1 MVQVNVTLTET
12 IKKLL
17 DEKKYSTLRDILT
30 TMMPFDIAA
39 VFREL
44 QDEKTPILFRIL
56 PKELAA
62 ETFVEMDEE
71 TQEFLIH
78 GFSDSELKEIVDEL
92 FVDDAVD
99 LIEEMPANVVK
110 RILRQADK
118 QTRREINELLKY
130 PEDSAGSIMTTEF
143 ISLRPD
149 MTAEMAIKRIR
160 RTGVDKETIYTCYVN
175 DDNNKLIGITT
186 VKDLLLAEDDR
197 PVRELM
203 EENVI
208 SVHTLADQEE
218 VATLFSNYDFLALP
232 VVDNEQRIVGIV
244 TIDDAID
251 VIREEATEDIEKMA
265 AVLPSDKPYMRTS
278 VWGIYKKR
286 VPWLLVLMLSA
297 TFTSTIISSFDGM
310 LASVII
316 LSSFIPMITGSGGN
330 AGSQASVSVI
340 RALSLGEIE
349 FKSMFKVLWKELRV
363 ALLCGVTLA
372 AANFIKLLLFDLRG
386 HENGVLIALVV
397 SLTLVGTIVM
407 AKIVGSS
414 LPLLSSKIG
423 LDPAV
428 MANPLIS
435 TVCDSLSLLIYCGVA
450 SLMLV
455 LSGPFRRIAFSAAGY
470 GRVYRPFFCFP
481 IKRPQIKNLQ
491 KNFR

>member
-1 MVQVNVTLTET
+1 MMIQVNVTLTQT

-17 DEKKYSTLRDILT
+17 EEKKFATLRDILI
-30 TMMPFDIAA
+30 TMMPYDIAA
-39 VFREL
+39 VFEEL
-44 QDEKTPILFRIL
+44 QDEKMPILFRLL

-62 ETFVEMDEE
+62 ETFVEMDDE

-78 GFSDSELKEIVDEL
+78 GFSDTELKEVVDEL
-92 FVDDAVD
+92 FLDDAVD

-110 RILRQADK
+110 RILRTADK
-118 QTRREINELLKY
+118 DMRKQINELLKY

-175 DDNNKLIGITT
+175 DENNKLIGITT
-186 VKDLLLAEDDR
+186 VKNLLLANDDDK
-197 PVRELM
+197 VMDMM

-208 SVHTLADQEE
+208 SVHTLDDQEE
-218 VATLFSNYDFLALP
+218 VAQMFSNYDFLALP
-232 VVDNEQRIVGIV
+232 VVDQEQRIVGIV

-251 VIREEATEDIEKMA
+251 VIQEEATEDIEKMA
-265 AVLPSDKPYMRTS
+265 AVLPSDKPYMKTG
-278 VWGIYKKR
+278 VFGIYRKR

-297 TFTSTIISSFDGM
+297 TFTSTIISSFDDV
-310 LASVII
+310 LSKLII

-349 FKSMFKVLWKELRV
+349 FKSMFKVLWKEMRV
-363 ALLCGVTLA
+363 AVLCGLTLA
-372 AANFIKLLLFDLRG
+372 AANFLKLILFDLRSYPG
-386 HENGVLIALVV
+386 PGSPVLIALTV
-397 SLTLVGTIVM
+397 SLTLVGTIIM
-407 AKIVGSS
+407 AKVVGSS
-414 LPLLSSKIG
+414 LPLLASKIG
-423 LDPAV
+423 FDPAV

-435 TVCDSLSLLIYCGVA
+435 TVCDSLSLLIYLAIA
-450 SLMLV
+450 SPV
-455 LSGPFRRIAFSAAGY
+455 LASIPTA
-470 GRVYRPFFCFP
+470 
-481 IKRPQIKNLQ
+481 
-491 KNFR
+491 

>member
-1 MVQVNVTLTET
+1 MIQVNVTLTET
-12 IKKLL
+12 IKVLL
-17 DEKKYSTLRDILT
+17 EEKKYSTLRDILT
-30 TMMPFDIAA
+30 TMKPFDIAA
-39 VFREL
+39 VFEEL

-62 ETFVEMDEE
+62 ETFVEMDED

-78 GFSDSELKEIVDEL
+78 GFSDNELKEVVDEL

-118 QTRREINELLKY
+118 ETRRQINELLKY

-175 DDNNKLIGITT
+175 DDYNRLIGITT
-186 VKDLLLAEDDR
+186 VKDLLLADDDDL
-197 PVRELM
+197 VKDMM

-208 SVHTLADQEE
+208 SVHTLDDQEM
-218 VATLFSNYDFLALP
+218 VARIFSDYDFLALP

-297 TFTSTIISSFDGM
+297 TFTSTIISAFDGM

-363 ALLCGVTLA
+363 AALCGLTLA
-372 AANFIKLLLFDLRG
+372 AANFVKLMVFDLRG
-386 HENGVLIALVV
+386 NENAVVIALVV
-397 SLTLVGTIVM
+397 SLTLVGTIIM

-414 LPLLSSKIG
+414 LPLLSSKSG

-435 TVCDSLSLLIYCGVA
+435 TVCDSLSLLIYFGVA
-450 SLMLV
+450 STLLE
-455 LSGPFRRIAFSAAGY
+455 L
-470 GRVYRPFFCFP
+470 
-481 IKRPQIKNLQ
+481 
-491 KNFR
+491 

>member
-1 MVQVNVTLTET
+1 MMVQVNVTLTQT

-17 DEKKYSTLRDILT
+17 DEKKFATLRDILI
-30 TMMPFDIAA
+30 TMMPYDIAA
-39 VFREL
+39 VFEEL
-44 QDEKTPILFRIL
+44 QDEKMPILFRLL

-62 ETFVEMDEE
+62 ETFVEMDED
-71 TQEFLIH
+71 TQAFLIH
-78 GFSDSELKEIVDEL
+78 GFSDSELKEVVDEL
-92 FVDDAVD
+92 FLDDAVD

-110 RILRQADK
+110 RILRTADK
-118 QTRREINELLKY
+118 DMRKQINELLKY

-175 DDNNKLIGITT
+175 DENNKLIGITT
-186 VKDLLLAEDDR
+186 VKDLLLANDDDA
-197 PVRELM
+197 VRDLM
-203 EENVI
+203 EEHVI
-208 SVHTLADQEE
+208 SVHTLDDQEE
-218 VATLFSNYDFLALP
+218 VSQMFSNYDFLALP

-251 VIREEATEDIEKMA
+251 VIQEEATEDIEKMA
-265 AVLPSDKPYMRTS
+265 AVLPSDKPYMRTG
-278 VWGIYKKR
+278 VFGIYRKR

-297 TFTSTIISSFDGM
+297 TFTSTIISSFDSV
-310 LASVII
+310 LAQIII

-349 FKSMFKVLWKELRV
+349 FKSMFKVLWKEVRV
-363 ALLCGVTLA
+363 AVLCGITLA
-372 AANFIKLLLFDLRG
+372 AANFVKLILFDLRSSSG
-386 HENGVLIALVV
+386 TGDAVQIALVV
-397 SLTLVGTIVM
+397 SLTLVGTIIM

-414 LPLLSSKIG
+414 LPLLASKIG
-423 LDPAV
+423 FDPAV

-435 TVCDSLSLLIYCGVA
+435 TVCDSLSLLIYFAVA
-450 SLMLV
+450 TSV
-455 LSGPFRRIAFSAAGY
+455 L
-470 GRVYRPFFCFP
+470 
-481 IKRPQIKNLQ
+481 PQI
-491 KNFR
+491 

>member
-1 MVQVNVTLTET
+1 MEQVNVTLTET
-12 IKKLL
+12 IRVLL
-17 DEKKYSTLRDILT
+17 EERKFNTLRDILT
-30 TMMPFDIAA
+30 TMKPYDIAA
-39 VFREL
+39 IFEEL
-44 QDEKTPILFRIL
+44 QDEKTPILFRIM

-62 ETFVEMDEE
+62 ETFVEMDDE

-78 GFSDSELKEIVDEL
+78 GLSDSELKEVVDEL

-118 QTRREINELLKY
+118 DMRKQINELLKY

-143 ISLRPD
+143 IVLRPD

-160 RTGVDKETIYTCYVN
+160 RTGVDKETIYTCYVTDN
-175 DDNNKLIGITT
+175 NNKLIGIST
-186 VKDLLLAEDDR
+186 VKDLLLADDDDL
-197 PVRELM
+197 VKDLM

-208 SVHTLADQEE
+208 SVNTLDDQEQ
-218 VATLFSNYDFLALP
+218 VAQMFSNYNLLALP
-232 VVDNEQRIVGIV
+232 VVDNENRLVGIV

-251 VIREEATEDIEKMA
+251 VIQEEATEDIEKMA

-278 VWGIYKKR
+278 VWGIYRKR
-286 VPWLLVLMLSA
+286 IPWLLVLMLSA
-297 TFTSTIISSFDGM
+297 TFTSTIISSFEGA
-310 LASVII
+310 LASVIV

-363 ALLCGVTLA
+363 SILCGATLA
-372 AANFIKLLLFDLRG
+372 AANFIKLMIFDL
-386 HENGVLIALVV
+386 NGNPNAFVIALVV
-397 SLTLVGTIVM
+397 SLTLLGTIM
-407 AKIVGSS
+407 MSKLVGSS
-414 LPLLSSKIG
+414 LPLLASKIG
-423 LDPAV
+423 FDPAV

-435 TVCDSLSLLIYCGVA
+435 TVCDSLSLLIYFG
-450 SLMLV
+450 
-455 LSGPFRRIAFSAAGY
+455 IATT
-470 GRVYRPFFCFP
+470 
-481 IKRPQIKNLQ
+481 ILNI
-491 KNFR
+491 

>member
-1 MVQVNVTLTET
+1 MIQVNVTITET

-17 DEKKYSTLRDILT
+17 EEKKFNTLRDILV
-30 TMMPFDIAA
+30 TMKPYDIAA
-39 VFREL
+39 VFEEL

-62 ETFVEMDEE
+62 ETFVEMDED

-78 GFSDSELKEIVDEL
+78 GFSDSELKEIVNEL

-99 LIEEMPANVVK
+99 IIEEMPANVVK

-118 QTRREINELLKY
+118 DMRREINELLKY

-143 ISLRPD
+143 IVLRPD

-160 RTGVDKETIYTCYVN
+160 RTGVDKETIYTCYVT
-175 DDNNKLIGITT
+175 DSNNRLIGITT
-186 VKDLLLAEDDR
+186 VKDLLLAEDDD
-197 PVRELM
+197 PVKDMM

-208 SVHTLADQEE
+208 SVHTLDDQEQ
-218 VATLFSNYDFLALP
+218 VAQLFSNYDFLALP
-232 VVDNEQRIVGIV
+232 VVDNEQRLVGIV

-251 VIREEATEDIEKMA
+251 VIREEATEDFEKMA
-265 AVLPSDKPYMRTS
+265 AVLPSDKPYMKTS

-286 VPWLLVLMLSA
+286 VPWLLILMLSA

-349 FKSMFKVLWKELRV
+349 FKSMFVVLWKELRV
-363 ALLCGVTLA
+363 AFFCGLTLA
-372 AANFIKLLLFDLRG
+372 VANFVKLMIFDLRG
-386 HENGVLIALVV
+386 HDNALFIALVV
-397 SLTLVGTIVM
+397 SLTLVGTIIM
-407 AKIVGSS
+407 AKLVGAS

-428 MANPLIS
+428 MANPLIT
-435 TVCDSLSLLIYCGVA
+435 TVCDSLSLLIYFGVA
-450 SLMLV
+450 SVV
-455 LSGPFRRIAFSAAGY
+455 L
-470 GRVYRPFFCFP
+470 
-481 IKRPQIKNLQ
+481 QL
-491 KNFR
+491 

>member
-1 MVQVNVTLTET
+1 
-12 IKKLL
+12 
-17 DEKKYSTLRDILT
+17 
-30 TMMPFDIAA
+30 
-39 VFREL
+39 
-44 QDEKTPILFRIL
+44 
-56 PKELAA
+56 
-62 ETFVEMDEE
+62 
-71 TQEFLIH
+71 
-78 GFSDSELKEIVDEL
+78 
-92 FVDDAVD
+92 
-99 LIEEMPANVVK
+99 
-110 RILRQADK
+110 
-118 QTRREINELLKY
+118 
-130 PEDSAGSIMTTEF
+130 
-143 ISLRPD
+143 
-149 MTAEMAIKRIR
+149 
-160 RTGVDKETIYTCYVN
+160 
-175 DDNNKLIGITT
+175 
-186 VKDLLLAEDDR
+186 
-197 PVRELM
+197 M

-435 TVCDSLSLLIYCGVA
+435 TVCDSLSLLIYFGVA
-450 SLMLV
+450 SLMLE
-455 LSGPFRRIAFSAAGY
+455 L
-470 GRVYRPFFCFP
+470 
-481 IKRPQIKNLQ
+481 
-491 KNFR
+491 

>member
-1 MVQVNVTLTET
+1 MEQVNVTLTET
-12 IKKLL
+12 IRVLL
-17 DEKKYSTLRDILT
+17 EERKFNTLRDILT
-30 TMMPFDIAA
+30 TMKPYDIAA
-39 VFREL
+39 IFEEL
-44 QDEKTPILFRIL
+44 QDEKTPILFRIM

-62 ETFVEMDEE
+62 ETFVEMDDE

-78 GFSDSELKEIVDEL
+78 GLSDSELKEVVDEL

-118 QTRREINELLKY
+118 DMRKQINELLKY

-143 ISLRPD
+143 IVLRPD

-160 RTGVDKETIYTCYVN
+160 RTGVDKETIYTCYVTDN
-175 DDNNKLIGITT
+175 NNKLIGIST
-186 VKDLLLAEDDR
+186 VKDLLLADDDDL
-197 PVRELM
+197 VKELM

-208 SVHTLADQEE
+208 SVNTLDDQEQ
-218 VATLFSNYDFLALP
+218 VAQMFSNYNFLALP
-232 VVDNEQRIVGIV
+232 VVDNENRLVGIV

-251 VIREEATEDIEKMA
+251 VIQEEATEDIEKMA

-278 VWGIYKKR
+278 VWGIYRKR
-286 VPWLLVLMLSA
+286 IPWLLVLMLSA
-297 TFTSTIISSFDGM
+297 TFTSTIISSFEGA
-310 LASVII
+310 LASVIV

-363 ALLCGVTLA
+363 SILCGATLA
-372 AANFIKLLLFDLRG
+372 TANFIKLMIFDL
-386 HENGVLIALVV
+386 NGNPNAFVIALVV
-397 SLTLVGTIVM
+397 SLTLLGTIM
-407 AKIVGSS
+407 MSKLVGSS
-414 LPLLSSKIG
+414 LPLLASKIG
-423 LDPAV
+423 FDPAV

-435 TVCDSLSLLIYCGVA
+435 TVCDSLSLLIYFG
-450 SLMLV
+450 
-455 LSGPFRRIAFSAAGY
+455 IATS
-470 GRVYRPFFCFP
+470 
-481 IKRPQIKNLQ
+481 ILNI
-491 KNFR
+491 

>member
-1 MVQVNVTLTET
+1 MVQVNVTLTQT

-17 DEKKYSTLRDILT
+17 EEKKYSTLRDILI
-30 TMMPFDIAA
+30 TMMPYDIAA
-39 VFREL
+39 VFEEL
-44 QDEKTPILFRIL
+44 QDEKMAILFRIL

-62 ETFVEMDEE
+62 ETFVEMDEN
-71 TQEFLIH
+71 TQQFLIH
-78 GFSDSELKEIVDEL
+78 GFSDSELKEVVDEL

-110 RILRQADK
+110 RILRTADK
-118 QTRREINELLKY
+118 DMRKQINELLKY

-175 DDNNKLIGITT
+175 DENNKLIGITT
-186 VKDLLLAEDDR
+186 VKDLLLANDDDV
-197 PVRELM
+197 VRDMM

-208 SVHTLADQEE
+208 SVHTLDDQEK
-218 VATLFSNYDFLALP
+218 VAQMFSNYDFLALP
-232 VVDNEQRIVGIV
+232 VVDNEQRTVGIV
-244 TIDDAID
+244 TSDDAID
-251 VIREEATEDIEKMA
+251 VIQEEATEDIEKMA
-265 AVLPSDKPYMRTS
+265 AVLPSDKPYMKTG
-278 VWGIYKKR
+278 VFGIYAKR

-297 TFTSTIISSFDGM
+297 TFTSTIISSFDNV
-310 LASVII
+310 LQRIII

-349 FKSMFKVLWKELRV
+349 FKSIFKVLWKEFRV
-363 ALLCGVTLA
+363 AVLCGLTLA
-372 AANFIKLLLFDLRG
+372 VANFIKLLVFDLRG
-386 HENGVLIALVV
+386 YEGTGAPMLIALAV
-397 SLTLVGTIVM
+397 SLTIWGTIVM

-414 LPLLSSKIG
+414 LPLLAKKIG
-423 LDPAV
+423 FDPAV

-435 TVCDSLSLLIYCGVA
+435 TVCDSLSLLIYFAVA
-450 SLMLV
+450 TL
-455 LSGPFRRIAFSAAGY
+455 I
-470 GRVYRPFFCFP
+470 
-481 IKRPQIKNLQ
+481 IPQLTQI
-491 KNFR
+491 

>member
-1 MVQVNVTLTET
+1 MIQVNVTITET

-17 DEKKYSTLRDILT
+17 EEKKFNTLRDILV
-30 TMMPFDIAA
+30 TMKPYDIAA
-39 VFREL
+39 VFEEL

-62 ETFVEMDEE
+62 ETFVEMDED

-78 GFSDSELKEIVDEL
+78 GFSDSELKEIVNEL

-99 LIEEMPANVVK
+99 IIEEMPANVVK

-118 QTRREINELLKY
+118 DMRREINELLKY

-143 ISLRPD
+143 IVLRPD

-160 RTGVDKETIYTCYVN
+160 RTGVDKETIYTCYVT
-175 DDNNKLIGITT
+175 DENNRLIGITT
-186 VKDLLLAEDDR
+186 VKDLLLAEDDD
-197 PVRELM
+197 PVKDMM

-208 SVHTLADQEE
+208 SVHTLDDQEQ
-218 VATLFSNYDFLALP
+218 VAQLFSNYDFLALP
-232 VVDNEQRIVGIV
+232 VVDNEQRLVGIV

-251 VIREEATEDIEKMA
+251 VIREEATEDFEKMA
-265 AVLPSDKPYMRTS
+265 AVLPSDKPYMKTS

-286 VPWLLVLMLSA
+286 VPWLLILMLSA

-349 FKSMFKVLWKELRV
+349 FKSMFVVLWKELRV
-363 ALLCGVTLA
+363 AFFCGLTLA
-372 AANFIKLLLFDLRG
+372 VANFVKLMIFDLRG
-386 HENGVLIALVV
+386 HDNALFIALVV
-397 SLTLVGTIVM
+397 SLTLVGTIIM
-407 AKIVGSS
+407 AKLVGAS

-428 MANPLIS
+428 MANPLIT
-435 TVCDSLSLLIYCGVA
+435 TVCDSLSLLIYFGVA
-450 SLMLV
+450 SVV
-455 LSGPFRRIAFSAAGY
+455 L
-470 GRVYRPFFCFP
+470 
-481 IKRPQIKNLQ
+481 QL
-491 KNFR
+491 

>member
-1 MVQVNVTLTET
+1 MMEQVNVTLTET
-12 IKKLL
+12 IRVLL
-17 DEKKYSTLRDILT
+17 EEKKFNTLRDILT
-30 TMMPFDIAA
+30 TMKPYDIAA
-39 VFREL
+39 IFEEL

-62 ETFVEMDEE
+62 ETFVEMDDE

-118 QTRREINELLKY
+118 DMRKQINELLKY

-143 ISLRPD
+143 IVLRPD

-160 RTGVDKETIYTCYVN
+160 RTGVDKETIYTCYVT
-175 DDNNKLIGITT
+175 DNNNRLIGIST
-186 VKDLLLAEDDR
+186 VKDLLLADDDDL
-197 PVRELM
+197 VNDLM

-208 SVHTLADQEE
+208 SVNTLDDQEQ
-218 VATLFSNYDFLALP
+218 VAQMFSNYNFLALP
-232 VVDNEQRIVGIV
+232 VVDNENRLVGIV

-251 VIREEATEDIEKMA
+251 VIQEEATEDIEKMA
-265 AVLPSDKPYMRTS
+265 AVLPSDKPYMKTS
-278 VWGIYKKR
+278 VWGIYRKR
-286 VPWLLVLMLSA
+286 IPWLLVLMLSA
-297 TFTSTIISSFDGM
+297 TFTSTIISSFEGA
-310 LASVII
+310 LASVIV

-363 ALLCGVTLA
+363 SILCGATLA
-372 AANFIKLLLFDLRG
+372 AANFIKLMIFDL
-386 HENGVLIALVV
+386 NGNPNAFMIALVV
-397 SLTLVGTIVM
+397 SLTLLGTIM
-407 AKIVGSS
+407 MSKIVGSS
-414 LPLLSSKIG
+414 LPLLASKIG
-423 LDPAV
+423 FDPAV

-435 TVCDSLSLLIYCGVA
+435 TVCDSLSLLIYFG
-450 SLMLV
+450 
-455 LSGPFRRIAFSAAGY
+455 IATT
-470 GRVYRPFFCFP
+470 
-481 IKRPQIKNLQ
+481 ILNI
-491 KNFR
+491 

>member
-1 MVQVNVTLTET
+1 MIQVNVTLTET
-12 IKKLL
+12 IKVLL
-17 DEKKYSTLRDILT
+17 EEKKYSTLRDILT
-30 TMMPFDIAA
+30 TMKPFDIAA
-39 VFREL
+39 VFEEL

-62 ETFVEMDEE
+62 ETFVEMDED

-78 GFSDSELKEIVDEL
+78 GFSDNELKEVVDEL

-118 QTRREINELLKY
+118 ETRRQINELLKY

-175 DDNNKLIGITT
+175 DDYNRLIGITT
-186 VKDLLLAEDDR
+186 VKDLLLADDDDL
-197 PVRELM
+197 VKDMM

-208 SVHTLADQEE
+208 SVHTLDDPEM
-218 VATLFSNYDFLALP
+218 VARIFSDYDFLALP

-297 TFTSTIISSFDGM
+297 TFTSTIISAFDGM

-363 ALLCGVTLA
+363 AALCGLTLA
-372 AANFIKLLLFDLRG
+372 AANFVKLMVFDLRG
-386 HENGVLIALVV
+386 NENAVVIALVV
-397 SLTLVGTIVM
+397 SLTLVGTIIM

-435 TVCDSLSLLIYCGVA
+435 TVCDSLSLLIYFGVA
-450 SLMLV
+450 STLLE
-455 LSGPFRRIAFSAAGY
+455 L
-470 GRVYRPFFCFP
+470 
-481 IKRPQIKNLQ
+481 
-491 KNFR
+491 

>member
-1 MVQVNVTLTET
+1 MIQVNVTLTET
-12 IKKLL
+12 IKVLL
-17 DEKKYSTLRDILT
+17 EEKKYSTLRDILT
-30 TMMPFDIAA
+30 TMKPFDIAA
-39 VFREL
+39 VFEEL

-62 ETFVEMDEE
+62 ETFVEMDED

-78 GFSDSELKEIVDEL
+78 GFSDNELKEVVDEL

-118 QTRREINELLKY
+118 ETRRQINELLKY

-175 DDNNKLIGITT
+175 DDYNRLIGITT
-186 VKDLLLAEDDR
+186 VKDLLLADDDDL
-197 PVRELM
+197 VKDMM

-208 SVHTLADQEE
+208 SVHTLDDQEM
-218 VATLFSNYDFLALP
+218 VARIFSDYDFLALP
-232 VVDNEQRIVGIV
+232 VVDNEQRSVGIV

-297 TFTSTIISSFDGM
+297 TFTSTIISAFDGM

-363 ALLCGVTLA
+363 AALCGLTLA
-372 AANFIKLLLFDLRG
+372 AANFVKLMVFDLRG
-386 HENGVLIALVV
+386 NENAVVIALVV
-397 SLTLVGTIVM
+397 SLTLVGTIIM

-435 TVCDSLSLLIYCGVA
+435 TVCDSLSLLIYFGVA
-450 SLMLV
+450 STLLE
-455 LSGPFRRIAFSAAGY
+455 L
-470 GRVYRPFFCFP
+470 
-481 IKRPQIKNLQ
+481 
-491 KNFR
+491 

>member
-17 DEKKYSTLRDILT
+17 EEKKFSTLRDILT
-30 TMMPFDIAA
+30 TMMPYDIAA
-39 VFREL
+39 VFEEM
-44 QDEKTPILFRIL
+44 QDEKMPILFRLL

-78 GFSDSELKEIVDEL
+78 GFSDSELKEVVDEL

-110 RILRQADK
+110 RILRSADK
-118 QTRREINELLKY
+118 DMRKQINELLKY

-175 DDNNKLIGITT
+175 DENNKLIGITT
-186 VKDLLLAEDDR
+186 VKDLLLANDDDV
-197 PVRELM
+197 VRDLM

-208 SVHTLADQEE
+208 SVHTLDDQEK
-218 VATLFSNYDFLALP
+218 VAQMFSNYDFLALP
-232 VVDNEQRIVGIV
+232 VVDNEHRTVGIV

-251 VIREEATEDIEKMA
+251 VIQEEATEDIEKMA
-265 AVLPSDKPYMRTS
+265 AVLPSDKPYMKTG
-278 VWGIYKKR
+278 VLGIYRKR
-286 VPWLLVLMLSA
+286 VPWLLILMLSA
-297 TFTSTIISSFDGM
+297 TFTSMIISSFEGV
-310 LASVII
+310 LAQII
-316 LSSFIPMITGSGGN
+316 VLSSFIPMITGSGGN

-349 FKSMFKVLWKELRV
+349 FKSLFKVLWKELRV
-363 ALLCGVTLA
+363 SILCGLTLG
-372 AANFIKLLLFDLRG
+372 AANFLKLLFFDLRNYG
-386 HENGVLIALVV
+386 AKPGEAGSPILIALVV
-397 SLTLVGTIVM
+397 SLTLVGTIIM
-407 AKIVGSS
+407 AKLVGSS
-414 LPLLSSKIG
+414 LPMMAKKVG
-423 LDPAV
+423 FDPAV
-428 MANPLIS
+428 MANPLIT
-435 TVCDSLSLLIYCGVA
+435 TVCDSLSLLIYFAVA
-450 SLMLV
+450 TSV
-455 LSGPFRRIAFSAAGY
+455 LPEI
-470 GRVYRPFFCFP
+470 
-481 IKRPQIKNLQ
+481 
-491 KNFR
+491 

>member
-1 MVQVNVTLTET
+1 MMEQVNVTLTET
-12 IKKLL
+12 IRVLL
-17 DEKKYSTLRDILT
+17 EEKKFNTLRDILT
-30 TMMPFDIAA
+30 TMKPYDIAA
-39 VFREL
+39 IFEEL

-62 ETFVEMDEE
+62 ETFVEMDDE

-118 QTRREINELLKY
+118 DMRKQINELLKY

-143 ISLRPD
+143 IVLRPD

-160 RTGVDKETIYTCYVN
+160 RTGVDKETIYTCYVT
-175 DDNNKLIGITT
+175 DNNNRLIGIST
-186 VKDLLLAEDDR
+186 VKDLLLADDDDL
-197 PVRELM
+197 VNDLM

-208 SVHTLADQEE
+208 SVNTLDDQEQ
-218 VATLFSNYDFLALP
+218 VAQMFSNYNFLALP
-232 VVDNEQRIVGIV
+232 VVDNENRLVGIV

-251 VIREEATEDIEKMA
+251 VIQEEATEDIEKMA
-265 AVLPSDKPYMRTS
+265 AVLPSDKPYVKTS
-278 VWGIYKKR
+278 VWGIYRKR
-286 VPWLLVLMLSA
+286 IPWLLVLMLSA
-297 TFTSTIISSFDGM
+297 TFTSTIISSFEGA
-310 LASVII
+310 LASVIV

-363 ALLCGVTLA
+363 SILCGATLA
-372 AANFIKLLLFDLRG
+372 AANFIKLMIFDL
-386 HENGVLIALVV
+386 NGNPNAFMIALVV
-397 SLTLVGTIVM
+397 SLTLLGTIM
-407 AKIVGSS
+407 MSKIVGSS
-414 LPLLSSKIG
+414 LPLLASKIG
-423 LDPAV
+423 FDPAV

-435 TVCDSLSLLIYCGVA
+435 TVCDSLSLLIYFG
-450 SLMLV
+450 
-455 LSGPFRRIAFSAAGY
+455 IATT
-470 GRVYRPFFCFP
+470 
-481 IKRPQIKNLQ
+481 ILNI
-491 KNFR
+491 